1 MSFFE
6 SILSPVGSILGG
18 AQAAADEA
26 VMRGRLRRKKQQ
38 EDAAMATIADLMEQ
52 KERAGKPPEIPYRPQ
67 EWTAM
72 DELRL
77 WQQFPKAGVDPKAKA
92 EAELAMQKAEN
103 YSKGSSQIT
112 SPYALA
118 ALGLGK
124 DVKPIAESGG
134 AFFRQYDP
142 DNFMTGQVTPES
154 QAKIGK
160 YKAET
165 ETERF
170 ETGKAQTELT
180 DKLIR
185 LGVAKN
191 FFDSTTDPLL
201 LMDAAQDKSVSDA
214 KEVEYT
220 GKDGKTHKGMMT
232 RTPSGGYVVTD
243 VTKGGEPITVPG
255 GTSEDATLRKANLL
269 VQSGRAKDMKEALT
283 ILTSKLTETPEQA
296 WSTIVRGNVKNPLTG
311 KRYGADEIMLYALEQ
326 WSMERPGQPLPS
338 NIAETINNMDVSDKQ
353 KSALQSQVEKYNVM
367 VKQLEP
373 VTAAAAQKQ
382 LPPVIPTVATANAP
396 PQLPEPAPMAQAA
409 PPAPAPAPEPAITL
423 RKPTPD
429 VMNSALAAID
439 SGSNPLEVR
448 NALIQSGYDM
458 TPHSVIQDAI
468 LAINM
473 GVPREAITQR
483 LTKLG
488 YDPAALAQQGGA

>member
-6 SILSPVGSILGG
+6 AILSPVAKIGGG
-18 AQAAADEA
+18 AQSVFDDIVIGAAE
-26 VMRGRLRRKKQQ
+26 RRQKAK

-67 EWTAM
+67 EWTSM

-103 YSKGSSQIT
+103 YNKGSSQIT

-243 VTKGGEPITVPG
+243 VTKGGEPITVPA
-255 GTSEDATLRKANLL
+255 SSEEDALARKAQLL
-269 VQSGRAKDMKEALT
+269 VDTGRAKSMKEAMTL
-283 ILTSKLTETPEQA
+283 LTSKLTETPEQA
-296 WSTIVRGNVKNPLTG
+296 WSTIVRGNVKNPVSG
-311 KRYGADEIMLYALEQ
+311 RRFSADEIMLNALEQ

-367 VKQLEP
+367 VKQLAP
-373 VTAAAAQKQ
+373 ATAVAAQKP
-382 LPPVIPTVATANAP
+382 LPPVIPAVATANAP
-396 PQLPEPAPMAQAA
+396 PPLPEPAPMAQVA
-409 PPAPAPAPEPAITL
+409 PPAPAPEPAITL